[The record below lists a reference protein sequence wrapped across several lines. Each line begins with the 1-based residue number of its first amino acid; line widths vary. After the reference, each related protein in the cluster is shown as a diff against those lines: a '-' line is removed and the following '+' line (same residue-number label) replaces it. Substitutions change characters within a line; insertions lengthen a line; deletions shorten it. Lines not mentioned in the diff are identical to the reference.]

1 MKEFFDH
8 LLKGM
13 PAPEWMQKG
22 IPFLEREKEK
32 EKYRQPA
39 AVGGES
45 LKK

>member
-1 MKEFFDH
+1 
-8 LLKGM
+8 
-13 PAPEWMQKG
+13 MQKG